1 VIKGIIMEDF
11 ILYFQVPDKICD
23 DLIEYY
29 KKNKD
34 DKHNTDRLWPKEVK
48 EGTDVYCYPASNNL
62 AIRNYLNCMFEGLEA
77 YRKKYKHF
85 NQMTLISTAFI
96 IQHYPP
102 KGGYKEWH
110 NERMQAQSVQRSLVF
125 MTYLNDLPDGGG
137 TEFAYYPELRLKAKK
152 GISLIWPTDFTHTH
166 RSIISNYEKYIAT
179 GWFNHPDVME
189 IAKLPNELL

>member
-1 VIKGIIMEDF
+1 MENF

-29 KKNKD
+29 KNNKD
-34 DKHNTDRLWPKEVK
+34 DKHNTDGLWSKEVK
-48 EGTDVYCYPASNNL
+48 EGIDVYCYPRSNNL
-62 AIRNYLNCMFEGLEA
+62 AIRNYFNCMFEGLEA

-85 NQMTLISTAFI
+85 NQMTLISTPFN
-96 IQHYPP
+96 IQYYPP

-125 MTYLNDLPDGGG
+125 MTYLNDVPDGGG
-137 TEFAYYPELRLKAKK
+137 TEFAYYPELRIKAKK

-179 GWFNHPDVME
+179 GWFNHADVME
-189 IAKLPNELL
+189 MAKFPHSSL